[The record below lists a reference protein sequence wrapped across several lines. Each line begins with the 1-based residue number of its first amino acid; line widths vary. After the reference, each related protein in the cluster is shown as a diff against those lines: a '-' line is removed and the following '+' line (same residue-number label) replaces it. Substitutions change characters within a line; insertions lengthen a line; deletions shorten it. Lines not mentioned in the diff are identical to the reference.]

1 MYNEA
6 VRYNHVHLKHK
17 VVGRFDHQK

>member
-1 MYNEA
+1 MYKEA

-17 VVGRFDHQK
+17 VVGRFDNQK

>member
-1 MYNEA
+1 MYKEA

-17 VVGRFDHQK
+17 AVGRFDNQK